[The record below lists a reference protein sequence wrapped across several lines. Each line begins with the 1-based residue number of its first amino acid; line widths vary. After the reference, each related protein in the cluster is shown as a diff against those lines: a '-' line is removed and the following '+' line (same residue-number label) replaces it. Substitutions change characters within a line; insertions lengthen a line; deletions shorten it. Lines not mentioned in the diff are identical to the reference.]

1 MTWLQARSDLAKS
14 DEQWFA
20 QLRLEVERVT
30 RAHMQ
35 VRGAH
40 PCSLSCV
47 NRLQE
52 MDQCERRLQDAR
64 TARDGDR
71 AEQAAAMAAANTRN
85 VELQKA
91 LQQLQVRLNSS
102 QFYGFGI
109 LTCVLQEQQR
119 QAERAHDN
127 CRRDLQEQ
135 GATIEDLNSEM
146 QARLA

>member
-1 MTWLQARSDLAKS
+1 
-14 DEQWFA
+14 
-20 QLRLEVERVT
+20 
-30 RAHMQ
+30 
-35 VRGAH
+35 
-40 PCSLSCV
+40 
-47 NRLQE
+47 

-71 AEQAAAMAAANTRN
+71 AEQAAAMAAANERN

-91 LQQLQVRLNSS
+91 LQQLQARLNSL
-102 QFYGFGI
+102 QGFEI
-109 LTCVLQEQQR
+109 LTRVLQEQQR

-135 GATIEDLNSEM
+135 GATNEELNSEM

>member
-1 MTWLQARSDLAKS
+1 
-14 DEQWFA
+14 
-20 QLRLEVERVT
+20 
-30 RAHMQ
+30 
-35 VRGAH
+35 
-40 PCSLSCV
+40 
-47 NRLQE
+47 

-71 AEQAAAMAAANTRN
+71 AEQAAAMAAANARN

-91 LQQLQVRLNSS
+91 LQQLQARLNSL
-102 QFYGFGI
+102 QGFEI
-109 LTCVLQEQQR
+109 LTRVLQEQQR

-135 GATIEDLNSEM
+135 GASNEELNSEM

>member
-1 MTWLQARSDLAKS
+1 
-14 DEQWFA
+14 
-20 QLRLEVERVT
+20 
-30 RAHMQ
+30 
-35 VRGAH
+35 
-40 PCSLSCV
+40 
-47 NRLQE
+47 

-71 AEQAAAMAAANTRN
+71 AEQAAAMAAANARN

-91 LQQLQVRLNSS
+91 LQQLQARLNSL
-102 QFYGFGI
+102 QGFEI
-109 LTCVLQEQQR
+109 LTRVLQEQQR

-135 GATIEDLNSEM
+135 GATNEELNSEM